1 MEAEV
6 KEYRVVKN
14 NNVGNVKKV
23 YKIIYI
29 DCLDDVVE
37 HERMGEDIEEYIVVM
52 VYQERSMDVDVD
64 KESDQ

>member
-37 HERMGEDIEEYIVVM
+37 HERMGEDIEEYMDVM
-52 VYQERSMDVDVD
+52 VYQEGSMDVDVD
-64 KESDQ
+64 KGSDQ

>member
-23 YKIIYI
+23 YKIIGNI
-29 DCLDDVVE
+29 
-37 HERMGEDIEEYIVVM
+37 
-52 VYQERSMDVDVD
+52 
-64 KESDQ
+64 

>member
-14 NNVGNVKKV
+14 DNIGNVKKV

-64 KESDQ
+64 TESDQ